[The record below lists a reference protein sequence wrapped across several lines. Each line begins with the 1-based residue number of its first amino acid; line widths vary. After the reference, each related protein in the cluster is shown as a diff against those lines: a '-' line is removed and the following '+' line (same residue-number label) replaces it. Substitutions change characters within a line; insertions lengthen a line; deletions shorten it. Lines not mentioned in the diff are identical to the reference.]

1 MPVVIDMPKL
11 SDTMT
16 TGTLVKWL
24 KNEGDAV
31 SSGDMIAEV
40 ETDKATM
47 ELENFEDGVL
57 LKHYVKEGE
66 SVIIGAPIC
75 AVGQEGEEVPE
86 AATGGSEP
94 EAPKQK
100 QAEPEQ
106 PKKEE
111 AKGEVTQE
119 EEEDEEVFEDEE
131 DERVKASPLAK
142 MVAREKG
149 ISLKGVKGS
158 GPDGRIVKKDVLVVA
173 EKKPAG
179 VEAAGSKVAKVEAAS
194 SAPIINQALMS
205 GEDKDMP
212 VSNMRATIAR
222 RLVEAKAQAPHFYL
236 EVEVDVEAL
245 VQMREEINRGC
256 EADGIKF
263 TINDFIMKATAVA
276 LKRVPA
282 VNSSWL
288 GDKIR
293 QYASVHLAF
302 GVAIEDGLVTPVIR
316 DCQAKSLRQISL
328 EAKDYIQKARNKKLK
343 PEEMSG
349 STFTVTNLG
358 MFGISRFYGIINLPN
373 AAILS
378 VGGTATKPVVKS
390 DGTIGVGQIM
400 TIGISGDHRVIDGA
414 SAAKFLAELRKLLE
428 KPSVMLV

>member
-1 MPVVIDMPKL
+1 
-11 SDTMT
+11 
-16 TGTLVKWL
+16 
-24 KNEGDAV
+24 
-31 SSGDMIAEV
+31 
-40 ETDKATM
+40 
-47 ELENFEDGVL
+47 
-57 LKHYVKEGE
+57 
-66 SVIIGAPIC
+66 
-75 AVGQEGEEVPE
+75 
-86 AATGGSEP
+86 
-94 EAPKQK
+94 
-100 QAEPEQ
+100 
-106 PKKEE
+106 
-111 AKGEVTQE
+111 
-119 EEEDEEVFEDEE
+119 
-131 DERVKASPLAK
+131 
-142 MVAREKG
+142 
-149 ISLKGVKGS
+149 
-158 GPDGRIVKKDVLVVA
+158 
-173 EKKPAG
+173 
-179 VEAAGSKVAKVEAAS
+179 
-194 SAPIINQALMS
+194 
-205 GEDKDMP
+205 
-212 VSNMRATIAR
+212 
-222 RLVEAKAQAPHFYL
+222 
-236 EVEVDVEAL
+236 
-245 VQMREEINRGC
+245 
-256 EADGIKF
+256 
-263 TINDFIMKATAVA
+263 MKATAVA